1 MSYTDAEMML
11 VTQIAYLDV
20 DLSDRSGKKNVGDVV
35 EAVLK
40 KYGTYDAATGTY
52 VAKADLKDGVAKAQ
66 FETAQNIME
75 LAEKNNVVSWRNWEV
90 VDVCN
95 NNDKSGFYG
104 CMIDTGGGD
113 AIIACRGSE
122 SSSTQQTIL
131 DWGLADAGRLNN
143 PETIQ
148 QSDATAYMARLYE
161 KYGDKYDKFS
171 ITGHSLGGSLAM
183 HSAFSAPPEMQ
194 DKIDKVISFDGP
206 GFSDEYLAV
215 HKDGINRIKDKVYHY
230 EYSFVGALLT
240 QPKGIHNR
248 VIKAH
253 NDKEVSNIFKTHL
266 FRHHTRNIEFDQ
278 NGNVIDGERD
288 FLQTTWGNITK
299 RMDNGNSFVT
309 TMLFFKFYAFA
320 IFEMYLAS
328 VYINGIQEMSQIV
341 AKIQNKANELYQNF
355 ISLLVSGEYT
365 INVSSIGSIAD
376 NLAGVTQTFERI
388 SGEIAEISRTLPY
401 DSVSAY
407 YYKHR
412 LRTLSVQL
420 VLEGRKASKMSSVV
434 DQAAGRYNN
443 GDQKVTG
450 LF

>member
-1 MSYTDAEMML
+1 
-11 VTQIAYLDV
+11 
-20 DLSDRSGKKNVGDVV
+20 
-35 EAVLK
+35 
-40 KYGTYDAATGTY
+40 
-52 VAKADLKDGVAKAQ
+52 
-66 FETAQNIME
+66 
-75 LAEKNNVVSWRNWEV
+75 
-90 VDVCN
+90 
-95 NNDKSGFYG
+95 
-104 CMIDTGGGD
+104 
-113 AIIACRGSE
+113 
-122 SSSTQQTIL
+122 
-131 DWGLADAGRLNN
+131 
-143 PETIQ
+143 
-148 QSDATAYMARLYE
+148 
-161 KYGDKYDKFS
+161 
-171 ITGHSLGGSLAM
+171 M

-206 GFSDEYLAV
+206 GFSDEYLKA

-230 EYSFVGALLT
+230 ENSWVGALLI
-240 QPKGIHNR
+240 QPKGIHTR

-253 NDKEVSNIFKTHL
+253 NDEEKSDIFETQL
-266 FRHHTRNIEFDQ
+266 FKHHTRNIEFDQ

-288 FLQTTWGNITK
+288 FLQITWGFIT
-299 RMDNGNSFVT
+299 RAMENNFLS
-309 TMLFFKFYAFA
+309 L
-320 IFEMYLAS
+320 IFNYGLSAVAALTVYLLS
-328 VYINGIQEMSQIV
+328 VSINGIQEEMDQIV

-420 VLEGRKASKMSSVV
+420 VSEGRKASKISSVV
-434 DQAAGRYNN
+434 DQAAGRYNS

>member
-1 MSYTDAEMML
+1 MSYTDAEMVL

-35 EAVLK
+35 EAILK

-95 NNDKSGFYG
+95 NNDTSGFYG

-122 SSSTQQTIL
+122 SSSTQQKIL

-206 GFSDEYLAV
+206 GFSDEYLKA

-230 EYSFVGALLT
+230 EYSWVGALLI

-253 NDKEVSNIFKTHL
+253 NDEEKSDIFETQL
-266 FRHHTRNIEFDQ
+266 FKHHTRNIEFDQ

-288 FLQTTWGNITK
+288 FLQITWGFIT
-299 RMDNGNSFVT
+299 RAMENNFLS
-309 TMLFFKFYAFA
+309 L
-320 IFEMYLAS
+320 IFNYGLSAVAALTVYLLS
-328 VYINGIQEMSQIV
+328 VSINGIQEEMDQIV

-420 VLEGRKASKMSSVV
+420 VSEGRKASKISSVV
-434 DQAAGRYNN
+434 DQAAGRYNS